1 MQGGVRNYLGD
12 QKEVK
17 APLKWQSGPDH
28 PSTELAYITQ
38 AEKDLLIN
46 QDLHNSLKGGANRGP
61 SGIMSLNGW
70 GDASQG
76 FGNNQSGQQS
86 GGNYGGDS
94 SYNAN
99 ERPAS
104 TRTVT
109 NPGGNVHVDTP
120 VQVTANPTTVSPKD
134 FVTQKYGGQGSSG
147 FLSRLFSGGNKY
159 GYKDVYTGG
168 PKQGEFKPGGIGRFL
183 APVLGMFGGLPG
195 KVASG
200 IMNAGKYAKNFGEYP
215 TLFGDKGYVTN
226 KGWQD
231 VGNKPGMDYY
241 NNLGL
246 YDDRMKQK
254 AFYDNALYSDNY
266 SDQKINQ
273 KPDLND
279 LESILAA
286 TAPQG
291 IDNSMYG
298 GDQDIYVSPR
308 LIKEYADSNYFT
320 KYGPD
325 GITYYD
331 DDTQS
336 QGIRGLD
343 VGLEDPAFEND
354 LIADASAPGNNFL
367 YNTGN
372 PYKDNLYDSEGN
384 YDPYGIKGE
393 PEEVKEIAIG

>member
-246 YDDRMKQK
+246 GGTQPGTLDFDP
-254 AFYDNALYSDNY
+254 NA
-266 SDQKINQ
+266 QINPNVDTDALSRFGDIGQ
-273 KPDLND
+273 PNLNN
-279 LESILAA
+279 LESIVASMDNDMMTDYFNNEKGFVDNLKTKFGNDVEEAKV
-286 TAPQG
+286 TAKQKQQ
-291 IDNSMYG
+291 I
-298 GDQDIYVSPR
+298 
-308 LIKEYADSNYFT
+308 A
-320 KYGPD
+320 
-325 GITYYD
+325 
-331 DDTQS
+331 
-336 QGIRGLD
+336 
-343 VGLEDPAFEND
+343 ND
-354 LIADASAPGNNFL
+354 LPQLNNIYSLKDLWDNAKTWDDRGSKGFWGVGVEEAEPMTKEEFNQEL
-367 YNTGN
+367 KDQG
-372 PYKDNLYDSEGN
+372 YKGKKY
-384 YDPYGIKGE
+384 I
-393 PEEVKEIAIG
+393 

>member
-1 MQGGVRNYLGD
+1 MAIDKRINYNMQGGVRNYLGD

-241 NNLGL
+241 NNLSLDPNAQINQNVDTTGYSRFGNIGKPNINNLQSIVASMDNNMMTDYFNNEKGFVDNLKTKFGNDVEEAGAYDTPTEGL
-246 YDDRMKQK
+246 YGLNLIDVSKLQNEG
-254 AFYDNALYSDNY
+254 YNN
-266 SDQKINQ
+266 DQ
-273 KPDLND
+273 
-279 LESILAA
+279 
-286 TAPQG
+286 
-291 IDNSMYG
+291 
-298 GDQDIYVSPR
+298 
-308 LIKEYADSNYFT
+308 IKEAVEGGYA
-320 KYGPD
+320 
-325 GITYYD
+325 
-331 DDTQS
+331 
-336 QGIRGLD
+336 
-343 VGLEDPAFEND
+343 ED
-354 LIADASAPGNNFL
+354 I
-367 YNTGN
+367 
-372 PYKDNLYDSEGN
+372 
-384 YDPYGIKGE
+384 IKSLN
-393 PEEVKEIAIG
+393 I

>member
-246 YDDRMKQK
+246 GGTQPGTLDFDP
-254 AFYDNALYSDNY
+254 NA
-266 SDQKINQ
+266 QINQ
-273 KPDLND
+273 DVDTTGYSRFSNASLGQPNINNLESLINATNLND
-279 LESILAA
+279 GIMGLEADLGLPSNDLMADVSANDLKAIGKYAPNQNIPDIRMFEPSLNPTLTDKEIKGILDGTI
-286 TAPQG
+286 TAP
-291 IDNSMYG
+291 
-298 GDQDIYVSPR
+298 
-308 LIKEYADSNYFT
+308 
-320 KYGPD
+320 
-325 GITYYD
+325 
-331 DDTQS
+331 
-336 QGIRGLD
+336 
-343 VGLEDPAFEND
+343 
-354 LIADASAPGNNFL
+354 
-367 YNTGN
+367 TG
-372 PYKDNLYDSEGN
+372 KF
-384 YDPYGIKGE
+384 
-393 PEEVKEIAIG
+393 A